1 MAPDTKDRTVIETLL
16 PSQMEIMTVVDNE
29 TNGSR
34 NYRRW
39 FLVLGGVIVCLAVA
53 AGLICFL
60 LPASPGK
67 KSSSCQGQECQTKG
81 PKLGRAM
88 TNYDQITKTTS
99 TTTTTTTT
107 TTTSICSSGTWWRCT
122 DLLVFAA
129 WIGAKQLKSWT
140 PQGHYVRTC
149 PWRSE
154 LIGAKDWKN
163 CECCPLSLI
172 FVK

>member
-1 MAPDTKDRTVIETLL
+1 MAPDKKDRTVIETLL
-16 PSQMEIMTVVDNE
+16 PSQTERMTVVDNE

-34 NYRRW
+34 NYLRW

-67 KSSSCQGQECQTKG
+67 KSSSCQGQDCQTKV
-81 PKLGRAM
+81 PKLGRVM
-88 TNYDQITKTTS
+88 TTS

-107 TTTSICSSGTWWRCT
+107 TTTSICSSGTWWWCT
-122 DLLVFAA
+122 DPLVFAA
-129 WIGAKQLKSWT
+129 WIGAEQLRSWT
-140 PQGHYVRTC
+140 SQGHYVRTC

-154 LIGAKDWKN
+154 LIGAKDW
-163 CECCPLSLI
+163 
-172 FVK
+172 